1 MDLFDDQEELK
12 WNNSHINDKLVSEK
26 IAFGGGGKPWKTD
39 CVGWTAERPVLKMA
53 WK

>member
-39 CVGWTAERPVLKMA
+39 CVGWAAERPVLKMA